1 MNKKKLIQAAIAI
14 VLAFGIAVIVNQIVL
29 KLFGQKSADRAE
41 HSLVGI
47 VFLMVYGYIF
57 QDKEKFH
64 DGLVIFFLIA
74 LIPCYLG
81 TVFPDLDI
89 KFLGIGGHRNP
100 LFHSCLSYF
109 ILFFIVS
116 GKSSF
121 FRILT
126 IGYGVG
132 LASHFWWDII
142 YYGDVRWIPGE
153 TLDRAWLFINGLLSF
168 IPPKTE
174 TMSVGN
180 A

>member
-1 MNKKKLIQAAIAI
+1 MDRKKWIQAVIAI
-14 VLAFGIAVIVNQIVL
+14 VIAFGIAIIVNQIVL

-47 VFLMVYGYIF
+47 VFLMAYGYIF
-57 QDKEKFH
+57 QDKKNFH
-64 DGLVIFFLIA
+64 KGLASFFLIA

-116 GKSSF
+116 GKNNF
-121 FRILT
+121 LRILV

-132 LASHFWWDII
+132 LGSHFWWDII
-142 YYGDVRWIPGE
+142 YYGDVRWIPGG

-168 IPPKTE
+168 IPPRAE
-174 TMSVGN
+174 TISAGN